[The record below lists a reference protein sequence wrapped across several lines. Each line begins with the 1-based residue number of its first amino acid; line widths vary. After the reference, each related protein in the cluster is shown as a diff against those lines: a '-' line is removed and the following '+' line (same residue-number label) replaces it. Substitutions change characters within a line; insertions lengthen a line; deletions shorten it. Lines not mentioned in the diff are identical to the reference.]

1 MNKMLAKSWHDLEI
15 RIYLTG
21 RVAVEVDGKV
31 VIDERQLRGKQGRLV
46 FTYLMCERTR
56 PVSREELAAVL
67 WPDNLSVSWEG
78 ALSALTS
85 RLGSI
90 LSMDLLEARGVSF
103 ARGFGQY
110 QIRIPGDVWIDLEAA
125 TSALDRAEAGLRAG
139 EPERVL
145 GPATVAASI
154 TRRPFLPGVDGF
166 WQETQRRKLERQLL
180 RALDC
185 IHKMQ
190 LSRGEPELAVETA
203 LEAVNLDPYRERT
216 YQSLMQAYAA
226 TGNTAKAV
234 NVYHRFRGLLAQDLG
249 TEPSAEIEALYLTLL
264 D

>member
-1 MNKMLAKSWHDLEI
+1 MAKNWHDVDI

-46 FTYLMCERTR
+46 FAYLVCERTR

-67 WPDNLSVSWEG
+67 WPDDLAASWEV

-85 RLGSI
+85 KLGSL
-90 LSMDLLEARGVSF
+90 LSMDVLKAGGVSL

-110 QIRIPGDVWIDLEAA
+110 QVRFPAAVWIDLEAS
-125 TSALDRAEAGLRAG
+125 TSALDRAEAALRAG
-139 EPERVL
+139 EPGRAL
-145 GPATVAASI
+145 GPATVTASI
-154 TRRPFLPGVDGF
+154 ARRAFLPGVDGF
-166 WQETQRRKLERQLL
+166 WQDTQRRKLERQLL

-185 IHKMQ
+185 IHQMQ

-203 LEAVNLDPYRERT
+203 IEAVNLDPYRERT
-216 YQSLMQAYAA
+216 YQCLMQAYAA
-226 TGNTAKAV
+226 TGNKAQAV
-234 NVYHRFRGLLAQDLG
+234 NVYHQFRGILAQELG
-249 TEPSAEIEALYLTLL
+249 TEPSAQIEALYLKLL